1 MPRHYTKNNN
11 TKTAQIIDLATEGV
25 PSIEIAKRLLVRS
38 DTVHSILSRWRKR
51 LRAEGKEVPT
61 QQRRSRYASLGRAVE
76 FPKAIAD
83 LQSGD
88 TIVEVAR
95 RYDKSIPCIT
105 NWVRRHGDGWTVNEV
120 GEFVPPEGEATY
132 ESLSH
137 TPDVEQLSV
146 LLNIK
151 PAEVV
156 KRAVAL
162 YKESIVKSLT
172 NNTL

>member
-1 MPRHYTKNNN
+1 MPRHYTKNAN
-11 TKTAQIIDLATEGV
+11 TKTAQIIALATEGV
-25 PSIEIAKRLLVRS
+25 PSVEIAKRMLVRS
-38 DTVHSILSRWRKR
+38 DTVHSILSRWRRR

-61 QQRRSRYASLGRAVE
+61 QQRRSRYASLERAVE

-88 TIVEVAR
+88 TIAEVAH
-95 RYDKSIPCIT
+95 RYDKSIPCIA
-105 NWVRRHGDGWTVNEV
+105 NWVRRHGDGWRVNEA
-120 GEFVPPEGEATY
+120 GEFVPPDGLTTY
-132 ESLSH
+132 ETLSH

-146 LLNIK
+146 LLNIT

-156 KRAVAL
+156 KRAVAI
-162 YKESIVKSLT
+162 YKESIVKSLS